1 MPNTVI
7 DTTVLVSAF
16 LRHSVG
22 GASFDL
28 LQLAHEGAFE
38 LFLSDD
44 ILEEAARVLLDSVR
58 IRRRYVYPDEA
69 VIEYCRGLSRLA
81 TIVTRVPTIRVVRD
95 PNDDMILAAAIVA
108 KAEYLVTRDDDLL
121 SLRKHK
127 RITILTP
134 EAFLAVLRESR

>member
-16 LRHSVG
+16 LRPYVG

-44 ILEEAARVLLDSVR
+44 ILEETARVLLASVR

-69 VIEYCRGLSRLA
+69 VIEYCRGLSCLA
-81 TIVTRVPTIRVVRD
+81 TIVTRVPTIRIVRD
-95 PNDDMILAAAIVA
+95 PSDDMILAAAIVA

-121 SLRKHK
+121 SLGKHK
-127 RITILTP
+127 RITMLTP
-134 EAFLAVLRESR
+134 EAFLAMIRASR